1 MYSWKKSSN
10 TKSILYQSV
19 ENLMQFIEYCTE
31 IGVLQSMGSQRVGYY
46 WVTELNWTESEASHM
61 VLMVKNWLANAGN
74 IADSGSIPGSG
85 RCPGGGHGRQL
96 HYSCLRISWTEGPT
110 GLQSI
115 GLQRVRHDCSDWT
128 ATILNKILG
137 NWIQQRTKKT
147 MFHGQL
153 GFISGKHSWFNTWKS
168 ICVIYHYP

>member
-1 MYSWKKSSN
+1 
-10 TKSILYQSV
+10 
-19 ENLMQFIEYCTE
+19 MQFIEYCTE

-46 WVTELNWTESEASHM
+46 WVTELNWTESEASQM

-115 GLQRVRHDCSDWT
+115 GLQRVRHDCSDW
-128 ATILNKILG
+128 AHIHRKG
-137 NWIQQRTKKT
+137 KT
-147 MFHGQL
+147 EWSYEYRMNV
-153 GFISGKHSWFNTWKS
+153 SGL
-168 ICVIYHYP
+168 VAYHHDLRASQELRSLLLPRITREYYTTSC